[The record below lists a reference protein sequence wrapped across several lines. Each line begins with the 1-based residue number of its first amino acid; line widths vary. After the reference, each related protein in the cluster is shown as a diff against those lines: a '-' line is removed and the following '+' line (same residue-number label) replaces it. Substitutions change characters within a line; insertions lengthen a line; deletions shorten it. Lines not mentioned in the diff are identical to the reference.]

1 MGVSY
6 VADVAA
12 NYTTLIDEQGSVSYV
27 GRAVPSSLTS
37 APVWQIQRITQTETS
52 VAVEYANGTDTFNK
66 VWDARASL
74 AYS

>member
-12 NYTTLIDEQGSVSYV
+12 NYTTLIDEQGSISYV
-27 GRAVPSSLTS
+27 GKASPGSSTNL
-37 APVWQIQRITQTETS
+37 PVWQIQRITQLTGST
-52 VAVEYANGTDTFNK
+52 AVEYANGSDAFNK
-66 VWDARASL
+66 VWDNRAAL

>member
-6 VADVAA
+6 VATTTS

-27 GRAVPSSLTS
+27 GRAVPGSVTN
-37 APVWQIQRITQTETS
+37 APVWQIQRITQTEVST
-52 VAVEYANGTDTFNK
+52 AVEYANGSDAFNK
-66 VWDARASL
+66 VWDNRASL

>member
-27 GRAVPSSLTS
+27 GRAAPGSITS
-37 APVWQIQRITQTETS
+37 APVWQLQRITQTETS
-52 VAVEYANGTDTFNK
+52 VAVEYANGNDSFNN
-66 VWDARASL
+66 VWDNRAAQS
-74 AYS
+74 YS